1 MAYVIE
7 DAVQVDALGLGQK
20 LATMVVRH
28 MPDWKT
34 ADDDA
39 TAGLEKAMAMVT
51 SGTVDAVDVYVF
63 GCMCRCGLDR
73 TGVVCICYKSW
84 RFLTPQAFI
93 AAWDEVQ
100 DLAAA
105 AADRD
110 VALAQAQ
117 ALADAA

>member
-39 TAGLEKAMAMVT
+39 IAGLETAMAMVT
-51 SGTVDAVDVYVF
+51 SGTVNAVDVYVF

-73 TGVVCICYKSW
+73 RTGVVCICYKSW
-84 RFLTPQAFI
+84 RFHTPQDFI

-105 AADRD
+105 AVDRD
-110 VALAQAQ
+110 VALA
-117 ALADAA
+117 LA